1 MSQFWG
7 RHQNFFRQVLIA
19 YKVPTLLQQVER
31 ALRSN
36 QCTVIALMS
45 TGEARTAV
53 RAQQKA
59 AKAASALRDADEI
72 AELDAFVSP
81 PQEILRAFIEQH
93 FPTQKNGQVVPSAAA
108 AKRDLLQQVNALPLP
123 PNPLDAIIDHFG
135 VDNVRREERGRRNGR
150 SGEMRRNDPRK
161 TEVSLSHF

>member
-1 MSQFWG
+1 VMSQFWG

-31 ALRSN
+31 AIRTN
-36 QCTVIALMS
+36 QCAVIALMS

-59 AKAASALRDADEI
+59 KAAATLSTEEAD
-72 AELDAFVSP
+72 LDAFVSP
-81 PQEILRAFIEQH
+81 PQEILRSFIDQH
-93 FPTQKNGQVVPSAAA
+93 FPTTKNGKVVQAAA
-108 AKRDLLQQVNALPLP
+108 DAKRDLLLQVSALPLP

-135 VDNVRREERGRRNGR
+135 VDNV
-150 SGEMRRNDPRK
+150 
-161 TEVSLSHF
+161 